1 MKFVLVSKGISP
13 ENSLLLLENA
23 FTRERFDW
31 QAWDLRQMKLRI
43 DLMKKISENTNWEE
57 SASKAANHLKESLK
71 ELGTIVDQK
80 DATRV
85 IAGHTHVEEAL
96 SQIRKIVFDL

>member
-1 MKFVLVSKGISP
+1 LVSKGISQ

-23 FTRERFDW
+23 FIRERFDW
-31 QAWDLRQMKLRI
+31 QAWDLRQMIVRI

-57 SASKAANHLKESLK
+57 STRRAASQLTESLK

-96 SQIRKIVFDL
+96 SQVRKIIFDL